1 MPFDNNPYS
10 SNQYAGI
17 GYNPNMPSTGSF
29 SPSVSDS
36 GGSDAASLGLMG
48 AGAASANPYVLA
60 ATIGLGL
67 LQQRAA
73 DERARRQRA
82 MEIEQQYGQN
92 QNQAL
97 QNLNNT
103 YARALKR

>member
-1 MPFDNNPYS
+1 MPGPYS
-10 SNQYAGI
+10 QQYGVSLSSSPDY
-17 GYNPNMPSTGSF
+17 GLQSSL
-29 SPSVSDS
+29 SPSDMS
-36 GGSDAASLGLMG
+36 GGSDASSLGLMG
-48 AGAASANPYVLA
+48 AGVASANPYVLA

-73 DERARRQRA
+73 DERAKRQRA

-92 QNQAL
+92 QNAAL
-97 QNLNNT
+97 NNLNNT